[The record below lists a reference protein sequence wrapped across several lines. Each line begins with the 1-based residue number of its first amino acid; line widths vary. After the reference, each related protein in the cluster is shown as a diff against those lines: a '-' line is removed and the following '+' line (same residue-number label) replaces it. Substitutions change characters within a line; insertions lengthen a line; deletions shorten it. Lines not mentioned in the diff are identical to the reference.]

1 MFVLGTHNNLL
12 IKTVLLSPHN
22 KLFDSEMRKQY
33 ILTHIWSLC
42 TSKSKYDHDVSQV
55 FQFGH
60 NMSNI
65 YMVESLKY
73 LRHYSFI
80 GFYSLD
86 KKILLSVSHRIFLH
100 SLATALH
107 LEPVHMVSLQRNLI
121 PNSLWKQTIPLFI

>member
-12 IKTVLLSPHN
+12 IKTVLVSTHN

-33 ILTHIWSLC
+33 ILTYIWSLC
-42 TSKSKYDHDVSQV
+42 TSKSKYDQDVSQV

-65 YMVESLKY
+65 HIAEFLKY

-80 GFYSLD
+80 RFYSLD
-86 KKILLSVSHRIFLH
+86 KKILLSISYKVTEFCSTH
-100 SLATALH
+100 
-107 LEPVHMVSLQRNLI
+107 
-121 PNSLWKQTIPLFI
+121 